1 MEIKDSIIV
10 GRFFIE
16 ENEWLSYVCHS
27 KWARSVENPLDI
39 RLSLQP
45 SMLLTE
51 TIGLPLEEETKKVKG
66 GASYFTLD
74 KLF

>member
-16 ENEWLSYVCHS
+16 ENQRPLYVCHS
-27 KWARSVENPLDI
+27 KWARSVEDPLEI
-39 RLSLQP
+39 WLSLQP
-45 SMLLTE
+45 SMVLTE
-51 TIGLPLEEETKKVKG
+51 TIGHPVEGETKKVKG
-66 GASYFTLD
+66 SASYFTLD

>member
-16 ENEWLSYVCHS
+16 ENEQLSYVCHS
-27 KWARSVENPLDI
+27 KWARGVEDPLDI

-51 TIGLPLEEETKKVKG
+51 TTGLP
-66 GASYFTLD
+66 
-74 KLF
+74 

>member
-1 MEIKDSIIV
+1 M

-16 ENEWLSYVCHS
+16 ENERLSYVCQC
-27 KWARSVENPLDI
+27 KWARGVEDPLDI

-45 SMLLTE
+45 SMVLTE
-51 TIGLPLEEETKKVKG
+51 TIGLPLEGETKKVKG

>member
-1 MEIKDSIIV
+1 M

-16 ENEWLSYVCHS
+16 ENERLSYVCQC
-27 KWARSVENPLDI
+27 KWGVEDPLDI

-45 SMLLTE
+45 SMVLTE
-51 TIGLPLEEETKKVKG
+51 TIGLPLEGETKKVKG